1 MTIGNKGN
9 HAKNM
14 KLLTSVLVGLLLLSG
29 CSSQANSEPEIKYDE
44 VELIV
49 FRTCVENYVSGSTN
63 SRFGSYLNV
72 KYATEEAIVE
82 CRKFLPTKK

>member
-1 MTIGNKGN
+1 MTIGNIAN

-14 KLLTSVLVGLLLLSG
+14 KLLTSVLVGLLLLTG

-49 FRTCVENYVSGSTN
+49 YQTCVENYVSGSTN
-63 SRFGSYLNV
+63 SRFGSYLFV
-72 KYATEEAIVE
+72 PSVTEQAKVE

>member
-1 MTIGNKGN
+1 MTIGNKAN

-14 KLLTSVLVGLLLLSG
+14 KLLTYVLVGLLLLTG
-29 CSSQANSEPEIKYDE
+29 CSSQANSESEIKYDE